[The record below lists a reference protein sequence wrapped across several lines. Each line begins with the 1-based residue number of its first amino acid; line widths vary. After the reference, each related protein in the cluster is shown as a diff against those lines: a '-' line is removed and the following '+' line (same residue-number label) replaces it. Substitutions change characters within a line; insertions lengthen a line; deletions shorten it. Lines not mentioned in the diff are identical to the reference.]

1 MDLSKLNKIL
11 YAMGIIGLI
20 ITMIIVY
27 KNILNVFEVRFV
39 IGYLIFI
46 FLLAFYFL
54 SITILRMRELKWVE
68 LRKRILKFVR
78 LSFLNSVSVFVL
90 VFVFDYFFKTLKL
103 NFVKV
108 LYTSVS
114 LAFGVSFLDLVFLN
128 KEE

>member
-1 MDLSKLNKIL
+1 LSKLNKIL

>member
-1 MDLSKLNKIL
+1 
-11 YAMGIIGLI
+11 MGIIGLI